1 MSLSAAEGEQVGSMA
16 SRSQVSIG
24 PRFAD
29 RPAWLRY
36 GTAALL
42 VMGIAA
48 IRAALAPI
56 LGAQAPLLPFV
67 ISVLMSVWLGGRG
80 PGILASLLAPL
91 VATVWFAEWPN
102 GGNAMQWSAHVLLF
116 LATALLVCHIMSE
129 LQRMHGAQMQAL
141 SSAREASRR
150 SRESGARLSL
160 MANALPLLV
169 SYVEQNE
176 RFRFANATLREWL
189 DCDPADPPLHL
200 REVLGETLYAES
212 VPQVQAVLRG
222 KVVRFDARI
231 RHHKLGVRLCE
242 VTYVPEQGADG
253 LVRGFYVLAQD
264 VTERRK
270 AEETLRAR
278 ERLLKLIYD
287 NASDGLCLIGIELP
301 VQFRFLSVNPSFL
314 RTSGYTCEQVQG
326 RLLEEVIPTN
336 SQALVRE
343 KFQEALDTR
352 QPVVYREV
360 ADLPAG
366 RRFAEVTVAPI
377 GQPKGPIAHLLVAHR
392 DVTAREQ
399 AEQQLCEAN
408 RRKDEFLAMLA
419 HELRNPLAPIRN
431 VAHILANEAL
441 DAAAVRRSSE
451 LLQRQ
456 AIQLTRLVDDLLD
469 VARITRGAV
478 ELKKETLALERVLG
492 LALESVQPL
501 LDIKQQTVSLTR
513 SLEPVFVDADP
524 VRLCQIF
531 VNLLNNAAKY
541 SPERTQIRFVVEC
554 VQEDVFVSVLD
565 EGMGIDPQML
575 PNIFDLFLQGDRTL
589 DRSEGGLGI
598 GLTIVKHLVEMHGG
612 WVEARSAGLGSGS
625 EFRVQLPRTRPP
637 QGSVRIDPEDAGRP
651 HRARRILV
659 VEDNHDSAESLA
671 LLLRMAGQEV
681 VVVHDGPAALSA
693 LESFVAD
700 FILLDIGLP
709 GMDGYLVAQS
719 IRTRFPDRATLLYAM
734 TGYGRPED
742 RAQAIAAG
750 FDDHLTKP
758 VDPERLLAMTAGDR
772 AGASAIGRLH

>member
-1 MSLSAAEGEQVGSMA
+1 
-16 SRSQVSIG
+16 
-24 PRFAD
+24 
-29 RPAWLRY
+29 
-36 GTAALL
+36 
-42 VMGIAA
+42 
-48 IRAALAPI
+48 
-56 LGAQAPLLPFV
+56 
-67 ISVLMSVWLGGRG
+67 
-80 PGILASLLAPL
+80 
-91 VATVWFAEWPN
+91 
-102 GGNAMQWSAHVLLF
+102 
-116 LATALLVCHIMSE
+116 
-129 LQRMHGAQMQAL
+129 
-141 SSAREASRR
+141 
-150 SRESGARLSL
+150 
-160 MANALPLLV
+160 
-169 SYVEQNE
+169 
-176 RFRFANATLREWL
+176 
-189 DCDPADPPLHL
+189 
-200 REVLGETLYAES
+200 
-212 VPQVQAVLRG
+212 
-222 KVVRFDARI
+222 
-231 RHHKLGVRLCE
+231 
-242 VTYVPEQGADG
+242 
-253 LVRGFYVLAQD
+253 
-264 VTERRK
+264 
-270 AEETLRAR
+270 
-278 ERLLKLIYD
+278 
-287 NASDGLCLIGIELP
+287 
-301 VQFRFLSVNPSFL
+301 
-314 RTSGYTCEQVQG
+314 
-326 RLLEEVIPTN
+326 
-336 SQALVRE
+336 
-343 KFQEALDTR
+343 
-352 QPVVYREV
+352 
-360 ADLPAG
+360 
-366 RRFAEVTVAPI
+366 
-377 GQPKGPIAHLLVAHR
+377 
-392 DVTAREQ
+392 
-399 AEQQLCEAN
+399 
-408 RRKDEFLAMLA
+408 
-419 HELRNPLAPIRN
+419 
-431 VAHILANEAL
+431 
-441 DAAAVRRSSE
+441 
-451 LLQRQ
+451 
-456 AIQLTRLVDDLLD
+456 
-469 VARITRGAV
+469 
-478 ELKKETLALERVLG
+478 LG
-492 LALESVQPL
+492 LAVESVQPL
-501 LDIKQQTVSLTR
+501 LNIKQQTVSLTR
-513 SLEPVFVDADP
+513 SVEPVFVDADP